1 MEEFFRQFSFF
12 DDFTDSEL
20 EQLSKLV
27 KPLKLPKDGI
37 LLNQGEAG
45 KNIYFLK
52 EGGLEVY
59 ISGHFIDSHKS
70 PSVMGEMEFFDKK
83 PNIATVQANAD
94 SFLYFLSYKK
104 FETFLDKHPSIYRK
118 LVSMSLAKWRN
129 VEYGAQNIIKSMSEN
144 NKNLSEFA
152 SIVSHDLKSPLQT
165 IMMYTEL
172 LKSDSDIKSK
182 KKPVDYL
189 NRIDTNIRKMDQLI
203 EGILKYSRAI
213 HSSPDDFNE
222 IDIKEI
228 IKDVLPILSIG
239 KSVKITI
246 KDPMPIIRAN
256 KIQLIQVFQNLIS
269 NALKFLD
276 KPKKTIT
283 IECESIKDFWKFSVT
298 DNGVGIKKEDFP
310 RVMQMF
316 KTLDQEGIEKGTGI
330 GLAIVER
337 IVLMHGGKLWI
348 ESEFGKGSTFYFTI
362 SKTVAQ
368 YIDQTKLMDNLK

>member
-1 MEEFFRQFSFF
+1 VKEFFRQFSFF
-12 DDFTDSEL
+12 DDFSDSEL
-20 EQLSKLV
+20 EQFSKLV
-27 KPLKLPKDGI
+27 KPLKLSKDSI
-37 LLNQGEAG
+37 LLKQGEVG

-70 PSVMGEMEFFDKK
+70 PAVMGEMEFFDKK
-83 PNIATVQANAD
+83 PNIATVQTNTD

-104 FETFLDKHPSIYRK
+104 FQTFLDKQPSIYRK

-172 LKSDSDIKSK
+172 LKSDTDIKSK
-182 KKPVDYL
+182 KQPVDYL
-189 NRIDTNIRKMDQLI
+189 NRIDKNIRKMDQLI
-203 EGILKYSRAI
+203 EGILKYSKAI
-213 HSSPDDFNE
+213 HSSPDDFVNV
-222 IDIKEI
+222 DIKGI
-228 IKDVLPILSIG
+228 INEVLPTLSIG
-239 KSVKITI
+239 KKVKIII
-246 KDPMPIIRAN
+246 KDPMPVIKAN
-256 KIQLIQVFQNLIS
+256 KIQLIQVFQNLLS
-269 NALKFLD
+269 NAMKFLD

-283 IECESIKDFWKFSVT
+283 IECESIEDFWKFSVT
-298 DNGVGIKKEDFP
+298 DNGIGIKKEDYP

-316 KTLDQEGIEKGTGI
+316 QTLDHEGIKKGTGI

-337 IVLMHGGKLWI
+337 IVLLHGGKLWI
-348 ESEFGKGSTFYFTI
+348 ESEFGKGSTFNFTI
-362 SKTVAQ
+362 SKTVSQ
-368 YIDQTKLMDNLK
+368 YI